1 MATFQ
6 VSINFSKLD
15 YSSILACLEA
25 SFRVIWLSSVK
36 DELYL
41 WFAVTFWIIGC
52 PLGVLF
58 VCITICS
65 GLDIIGS
72 SDFYLDISPH
82 PSLLVFIA
90 ADAAVNGTQC

>member
-1 MATFQ
+1 MNC
-6 VSINFSKLD
+6 IYDL
-15 YSSILACLEA
+15 
-25 SFRVIWLSSVK
+25 LSLF
-36 DELYL
+36 ELL
-41 WFAVTFWIIGC
+41 VALL

-90 ADAAVNGTQC
+90 ADEAVNGTQ